1 MQDIAPAWSATSWS
15 IGYGLGYCSVAS
27 APISAA
33 YFRCLLEGEIDVCC
47 VCLSSVYDALG
58 GEIHGAGQ
66 MTMSE
71 VVTSLELLTM
81 TEAKLMIEKGVKFS
95 VVRLEKEKLLA
106 VPAGYIIMERAKAG
120 PKIFGFRKSAFFD
133 LESSKASYGIAKVF
147 YANEGKDVQKMTDIL
162 AKFSV
167 VA

>member
-1 MQDIAPAWSATSWS
+1 M
-15 IGYGLGYCSVAS
+15 AS
-27 APISAA
+27 APNSAA

-58 GEIHGAGQ
+58 GEIRGAGQ
-66 MTMSE
+66 MTMAE
-71 VVTSLELLTM
+71 VVASLELLTM

-133 LESSKASYGIAKVF
+133 LESSYDIAKVF